1 MSYNEELLKA
11 IRETEIKHKT
21 YTMECTKERLDT
33 YTNISDERKNALKDL
48 VSLYDVLNINK
59 APVELSEDE
68 NWYFYLWRQYCRC
81 DAIIKGESKQK
92 INATNPKE
100 SFIEELRKWH
110 HKRTIDMFEQKCE
123 DGYEH
128 IKNENMVNKYLI
140 ITDNGFATYSKGI
153 KEAKEEAA
161 RRIEEGLETAYIY
174 EKKLIVGVTKPEIEF
189 KEV

>member
-1 MSYNEELLKA
+1 
-11 IRETEIKHKT
+11 
-21 YTMECTKERLDT
+21 
-33 YTNISDERKNALKDL
+33 

-81 DAIIKGESKQK
+81 EAIIKGDGKQK
-92 INATNPKE
+92 INATNHKE

-110 HKRTIDMFEQKCE
+110 NKRTIDVFEQKCKDE
-123 DGYEH
+123 GKH
-128 IKNENMVNKYLI
+128 IKNENIVNKYLV
-140 ITDNGFATYSKGI
+140 ITNNGFATYSKDI
-153 KEAKEEAA
+153 KEAKEEAT

-174 EKKLIVGVTKPEIEF
+174 EKKLVVGVTKPEIEF

>member
-11 IRETEIKHKT
+11 IRETEIKHTT

-68 NWYFYLWRQYCRC
+68 YWYFYLWRQYCSC

-92 INATNPKE
+92 IKATK
-100 SFIEELRKWH
+100 SLIEELE
-110 HKRTIDMFEQKCE
+110 KRYDS
-123 DGYEH
+123 GYEH
-128 IKNENMVNKYLI
+128 IKNENMVNKYLV

-153 KEAKEEAA
+153 KEAKEEAT
-161 RRIEEGLETAYIY
+161 RRIKEGLETAYIY